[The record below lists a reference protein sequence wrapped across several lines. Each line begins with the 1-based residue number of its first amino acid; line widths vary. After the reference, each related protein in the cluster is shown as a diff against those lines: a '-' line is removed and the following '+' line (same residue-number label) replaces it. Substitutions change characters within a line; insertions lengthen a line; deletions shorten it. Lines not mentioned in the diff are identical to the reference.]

1 MGRSRAPL
9 DYGNRYRYTRSMK
22 LTLQLRLLPT
32 PDQKTDLLATME
44 RFNEAAT
51 FAAKVGFEAGV
62 YGQVTIHKL
71 AYHQIRE
78 QFGLSS
84 QLAVRAIAKAVECF
98 QRDKTK
104 CPVFKPRS
112 AICYDQRVLSFKG
125 LTTVS
130 MWSLSGRLLIPF
142 VCGAYQK
149 DRQGRIKGQADLV
162 YRQGKFYLLCTID
175 IPENAPVEPTDVL
188 GVDLGIVNLA
198 TDSSGETFTG
208 EKVEGVRRH
217 YARRRATLN
226 RVGTKSARRR
236 LSKVRKRE
244 ANFRRNENHR
254 ISKQVIAKAKATGS
268 AIALEDLKG
277 IRDRVSVKKPQRNR
291 HAGWSFNQLRSF
303 LEYKAQLMGVPIVL
317 VDPCNTSRTCPECSH
332 CEQANRKNQAE
343 FECRH
348 CGYSA
353 NADFVGARN
362 VRARG
367 IVKCPTVGV
376 DEAKTGNGTA
386 AETAYKSPALAVG

>member
-1 MGRSRAPL
+1 
-9 DYGNRYRYTRSMK
+9 MK
-22 LTLQLRLLPT
+22 LTLQLQLLPT
-32 PDQKTDLLATME
+32 PDQKANLLATME

-62 YGQVTIHKL
+62 FGQVMIHKL

-78 QFGLSS
+78 RFGISA

-112 AICYDQRVLSFKG
+112 AICYDHRVLSFKG

-130 MWSLSGRLLIPF
+130 MWSLSSRLLIPF
-142 VCGAYQK
+142 VCRAYQK
-149 DRQGRIKGQADLV
+149 DRQGRSKGQADLI

-175 IPENAPVEPTDVL
+175 MPENAPVEPTDVL

-198 TDSSGETFTG
+198 TDSSGEEFTG
-208 EKVEGVRRH
+208 EKVDKVRQR
-217 YARRRATLN
+217 YSKRRAGLN
-226 RVGTKSARRR
+226 KCGTKSACRR
-236 LSKVRKRE
+236 LSKIRKRE

-254 ISKQVIAKAKATGS
+254 ISKQIVAKAKATDC

-277 IRDRVSVKKPQRNR
+277 IRDRVSVRQPQRHR
-291 HAGWSFNQLRSF
+291 HSGWAFLQLRSF
-303 LEYKAQLMGVPIVL
+303 LEYKATLTGVPVVL
-317 VDPCNTSRTCPECSH
+317 VDPRNTSRTCPECGH
-332 CEQANRKNQAE
+332 CEKANRKNQAE

-362 VRARG
+362 IRDRG

-376 DEAKTGNGTA
+376 VGAKTGNGTA
-386 AETAYKSPALAVG
+386 AETAYKPLALAMG